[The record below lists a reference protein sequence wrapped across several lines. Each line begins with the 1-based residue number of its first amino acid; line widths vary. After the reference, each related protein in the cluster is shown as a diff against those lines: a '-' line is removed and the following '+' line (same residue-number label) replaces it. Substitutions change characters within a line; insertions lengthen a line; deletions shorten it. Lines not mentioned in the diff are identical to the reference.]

1 MGKDFSELAGLF
13 FEMGQLKRV
22 GRSGWT
28 MIGVKHPESVAEHT
42 MRAALIGYFLAEM
55 RGADS
60 KKVALML
67 LLHDLP
73 EARIN
78 DMHKVGAGYVDV
90 RGIED
95 RVFREQVGRAPEK
108 IRKKLVNVFGEF
120 VERKSEEA
128 VIAKDADLLEC
139 AVQAKEYIELG
150 YENADQWI
158 SSAGKGL
165 KTPEAKKIL
174 ESVVKGK
181 AHRWW
186 EGLKK

>member
-1 MGKDFSELAGLF
+1 MGKDFSGLARLF

-22 GRSGWT
+22 PRSGWT
-28 MIGVKHPESVAEHT
+28 MIGVKNPESVAEHT
-42 MRAALIGYFLAEM
+42 MRAALIGYFIAEM
-55 RGADS
+55 RNANS
-60 KKVALML
+60 EKVALML

-78 DMHKVGAGYVDV
+78 DMHKVGARYVDLENV
-90 RGIED
+90 ED
-95 RVFREQVGRAPEK
+95 RVFGEQAERMPPK
-108 IRKKLVNVFGEF
+108 IRKKLVGVFGEF
-120 VERKSEEA
+120 VARESEEA

-139 AVQAKEYIELG
+139 AVQAKEYLELG

-158 SSAGKGL
+158 DAVRKRL
-165 KTPEAKKIL
+165 KTKEAKKIL
-174 ESVVKGK
+174 DSVVKGK